1 MANEEM
7 LTDVG
12 ARMLAEAFP
21 IEHRPAASKAAEI
34 VAVGL
39 APRQWTERF
48 SVSMMGQTVSIPAR
62 LHFTSGKLPVSEDDD
77 TWPFVRALQTRSND
91 GYERQRAARDLLADL
106 HPWGASFIVALLGEY
121 IVEILDDVSEALT
134 PEIEQILAAFIIDN
148 RAFWA
153 TTKRR
158 VTSYWNAYYRSR
170 YASELRRAYRRDEYV
185 GFHLTNRLEAAAFD
199 ASIALCGSRPC
210 R

>member
-121 IVEILDDVSEALT
+121 IVEILDDVSEAV
-134 PEIEQILAAFIIDN
+134 N
-148 RAFWA
+148 RRP
-153 TTKRR
+153 KRPP
-158 VTSYWNAYYRSR
+158 Y
-170 YASELRRAYRRDEYV
+170 RRAKGTPFVEQRDGYNGRTVRAGCGV
-185 GFHLTNRLEAAAFD
+185 GRA
-199 ASIALCGSRPC
+199 
-210 R
+210 

>member
-7 LTDVG
+7 LTDIG
-12 ARMLAEAFP
+12 AGMLAEAFP
-21 IEHRPAASKAAEI
+21 IEHRPAASKAARI
-34 VAVGL
+34 VARGL
-39 APRQWTERF
+39 ADRQWTERF
-48 SVSMMGQTVSIPAR
+48 SVCTMGQTVSIPAR
-62 LHFTSGKLPVSEDDD
+62 LYSMSGKLPVSQDDD
-77 TWPFVRALQTRSND
+77 AWPFVRALQTRSND

-106 HPWGASFIVALLGEY
+106 QPWGAPFIVALSGEY
-121 IVEILDDVSEALT
+121 IVEILDDIAEALT
-134 PEIEQILAAFIIDN
+134 PEVEQILAAFVIDN
-148 RAFWA
+148 QAFWA

-170 YASELRRAYRRDEYV
+170 YASGLRRAYRRDEYV

-199 ASIALCGSRPC
+199 ASMAPCGPRPC